1 MSQEISPL
9 ELENRRRIYKLI
21 ERFPG
26 IHFRELYRKLD
37 LSMGSFEYHLNKL
50 ERSNLI
56 YLKKDSHYTRYFVT
70 GKLGE
75 EDKQLASLLR
85 NDRLRKILFTLI
97 LEPGISH
104 KGLTKKLGWPKS
116 TTSFYLKKLFDTKI
130 IEERETSIEDSK
142 QTLGVGKPQKGL
154 HVTRPDKIIHLV
166 VIYKTG
172 FFDELSNRILDLVEI
187 L

>member
-1 MSQEISPL
+1 MSSEISPL

-21 ERFPG
+21 EKFPG

-37 LSMGSFEYHLNKL
+37 ISMGSFEYHLNKL

-56 YLKKDSHYTRYFVT
+56 YLKKDKHYTRYFIS
-70 GKLGE
+70 GKLSE
-75 EDKQLASLLR
+75 EDKKLASLLR

-97 LEPGISH
+97 LNPGISH
-104 KGLTKKLGWPKS
+104 KSLTERLDWPKS
-116 TTSFYLKKLFDTKI
+116 TISFYLKKLFENKI
-130 IEERETSIEDSK
+130 VEEREISPSDSK
-142 QTLGVGKPQKGL
+142 EQMGAGKPQKGL

-172 FFDELSNRILDLVEI
+172 FLDELSNRILDLVEI